1 MGRLVT
7 CDDDCVWKYVFGKQN
22 SELYRV
28 PEEVGVGDHY
38 FVKFDE
44 DKLIN
49 EDIREWI
56 PVDPSKEEFEAEVL
70 ILSSQDLE
78 CISNYIETNTQQ
90 PSFLK
95 KLFSKKE
102 EPDYFI
108 AMLYEF
114 VEYGSGKEEIE
125 LVGEI

>member
-7 CDDDCVWKYVFGKQN
+7 CDDDYVWKYVFGKQN

-28 PEEVGVGDHY
+28 PKEVGVGEHH
-38 FVKFDE
+38 FVRFDE
-44 DKLIN
+44 DKLMN
-49 EDIREWI
+49 EDVHAWI

-78 CISNYIETNTQQ
+78 YISKFIEENTQQ

-95 KLFSKKE
+95 KLFAKKE

-108 AMLYEF
+108 AMLDAF
-114 VEYGSGKEEIE
+114 VEYGIGKEEIE